1 MANLSYAVLIDG
13 GFVKYTL
20 KRKRAD
26 PPINADTVR
35 SFVDSI
41 GKLPWL
47 CGHRLHRVYFY
58 DAKPLTKKVARPD
71 GTVIDFAA
79 SKAHAISTQQ
89 HQTIAR
95 LPFVAMRF
103 GELSDRGW
111 KVPERILQKQK
122 NAPNMTIQSSDL
134 EPNVQQKGV
143 DMRIGLDVATLTIR
157 SQVDIVVLVTG
168 DSDLVPAMKLAR
180 REGAQVI
187 LVTLGQKLKGAM
199 YDHADV
205 VIEDKAWIDYPTDA
219 G

>member
-111 KVPERILQKQK
+111 KVPERILPGIKCSI
-122 NAPNMTIQSSDL
+122 AAGRAASAIQSQ
-134 EPNVQQKGV
+134 PVRGVQTNPIEAN
-143 DMRIGLDVATLTIR
+143 RRLASRPIR
-157 SQVDIVVLVTG
+157 
-168 DSDLVPAMKLAR
+168 
-180 REGAQVI
+180 
-187 LVTLGQKLKGAM
+187 
-199 YDHADV
+199 
-205 VIEDKAWIDYPTDA
+205 
-219 G
+219 